1 MHHPIG
7 TRITIEQRR
16 KAPID
21 APIQPMPLSL
31 VQSGSDRL
39 NHVFWNQVAIPQP
52 KLIVIS

>member
-16 KAPID
+16 KTPVD
-21 APIQPMPLSL
+21 APVQPMALPL

-39 NHVFWNQVAIPQP
+39 NHLLWNQMAIPEP
-52 KLIVIS
+52 KFIVIA